1 MADDVSMSIHV
12 YTCSKHKTFSSFLWC
27 VCVAKCR
34 SGLVVCI
41 YIVFY
46 LFKGRASVET
56 IMMMTMMIVVV
67 SFTGSSTNLNDQPT
81 IDRNLI

>member
-1 MADDVSMSIHV
+1 MMLVCLYMFIHV
-12 YTCSKHKTFSSFLWC
+12 VNTRHSVAFCGVC

-46 LFKGRASVET
+46 LFKSRASVET

-81 IDRNLI
+81 IDRNLL